1 MGSVSCYTPRG
12 ERGQWRGSMTE
23 SQRQDRR
30 RRREGEKRNVG
41 TTGGEESSR
50 GARRMAVDIAGRW
63 GNSFGRRLDSRY
75 GYLEIHA

>member
-1 MGSVSCYTPRG
+1 
-12 ERGQWRGSMTE
+12 MTE

-30 RRREGEKRNVG
+30 RRREGERRNVG

-63 GNSFGRRLDSRY
+63 G
-75 GYLEIHA
+75 EILLGGD